1 MHKDKC
7 CSATFFRRTCL
18 GGHESLGR
26 NSNNPEKNRLF
37 KMTKTWTLTL
47 ATEEDYGFFTRKLD
61 KMGAVIVKLFL

>member
-1 MHKDKC
+1 M
-7 CSATFFRRTCL
+7 

-47 ATEEDYGFFTRKLD
+47 VTEEDYGFFTRKLD